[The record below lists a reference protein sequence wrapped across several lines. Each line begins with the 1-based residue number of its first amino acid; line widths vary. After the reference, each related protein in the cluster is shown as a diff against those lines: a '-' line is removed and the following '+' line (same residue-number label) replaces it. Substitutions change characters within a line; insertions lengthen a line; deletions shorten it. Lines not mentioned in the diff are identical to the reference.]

1 LKALL
6 FGFVIA
12 LTTSYQGLAQP
23 LRLEDV
29 AGASTRAVVASV
41 AACVLLDA
49 LFIVI
54 YLVM

>member
-1 LKALL
+1 M
-6 FGFVIA
+6 IA

-23 LRLEDV
+23 LRLQDV
-29 AGASTRAVVASV
+29 PQASTHAVVACV

-49 LFIVI
+49 LFIVV